1 MSLDN
6 WILAG
11 PSVKNDQL
19 PPMRY
24 KIAKGFKGTFSTFN
38 PGNSGVPYTYLVG
51 WDSAAASSS
60 SSSSGIAFSHD
71 ANNLQN
77 FLSDALG
84 YSYIQTIAGTPP
96 TYLIHRVLPDSLFDW
111 PVFYA
116 QSASVEGWGIPGE
129 SQFTLE
135 QVYPT
140 AKVTVDYKPLDF
152 AVIEDNELSGEIG
165 QELERY
171 VTRGFG
177 FDSQYL
183 TVNGQMKYCTVPK
196 GVVATQPGKI
206 TSTQELN
213 YTWHQVPA
221 LASNPFIPPN
231 LKAIMS
237 CIGTVNSV
245 AFDTVAGI
253 NAPPGTVL
261 FTSADVKMELPSLG
275 GSEAAAS
282 LVNGGLYY
290 WTITLKFS
298 YRNNGIYDTTYPGHS
313 TRRYYPGP
321 GGNPLLNGV
330 PIGHNFIYRTYGQT
344 TGSATRLNLPFW
356 DLITNDG
363 TFTITAGT
371 PPTVDGVTIY
381 QKTDHNLLFT
391 ITG

>member
-1 MSLDN
+1 MSLAN
-6 WILAG
+6 WILAN
-11 PSVKNDQL
+11 STVKNDQL

-38 PGNSGVPYTYLVG
+38 PGNSGEPYTYLVG

-60 SSSSGIAFSHD
+60 SSSSGGLPFSPD

-77 FLSDALG
+77 FLSDVLG
-84 YSYIQTIAGTPP
+84 YSYIETLSGP
-96 TYLIHRVLPDSLFDW
+96 TYKIHRVLPDSLIDW

-116 QSASVEGWGIPGE
+116 QSASVEGWGVPG
-129 SQFTLE
+129 SSAITLE

-140 AKVTVDYKPLDF
+140 AKVMVDYKPVDF
-152 AVIEDNELSGEIG
+152 AVIPDSDLSGAVG
-165 QELERY
+165 KELERY

-183 TVNGQMKYCTVPK
+183 TVNGQMRFCTVPQ

-231 LKAIMS
+231 LSAIMN
-237 CIGTVNSV
+237 CIGTVNSTS
-245 AFDTVAGI
+245 FDTVAGI

-275 GSEAAAS
+275 GSEAAGS
-282 LVNGGLYY
+282 IVNGGLYY
-290 WTITLKFS
+290 WTITFKFS
-298 YRNNGIYDTTYPGHS
+298 YRFNGYYS
-313 TRRYYPGP
+313 TAVRPTGYPGP
-321 GGNPLLNGV
+321 GGNVSLNGV
-330 PIGHNFIYRTYGQT
+330 PLGHNFIYRTYGQT

-363 TFTITAGT
+363 TFTVTAGT
-371 PPTVDGVTIY
+371 PPTVSGVTIY
-381 QKTDHNLLFT
+381 QPSDLNTLFT